1 LKDDCDADA
10 DDSDGDGSHSDGSES
25 HEKPH
30 GGKRQLLK
38 AGMREYTGASRGGYR
53 FCFVSSKKVPST
65 WAVLQGSLPFPS
77 HVDLIYDL

>member
-1 LKDDCDADA
+1 
-10 DDSDGDGSHSDGSES
+10 
-25 HEKPH
+25 
-30 GGKRQLLK
+30 
-38 AGMREYTGASRGGYR
+38 MREEAGASQGGYR